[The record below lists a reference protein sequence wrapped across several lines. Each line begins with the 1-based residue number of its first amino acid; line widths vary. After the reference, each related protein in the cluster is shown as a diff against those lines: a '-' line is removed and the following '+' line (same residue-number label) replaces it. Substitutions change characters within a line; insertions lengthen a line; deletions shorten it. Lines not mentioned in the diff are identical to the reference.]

1 MQMIYIKMR
10 LLIEFRRARIFFLK
24 LFEKLKNPVFPV
36 SRPTLFYVADAKS
49 FLGIGLT
56 IKKEFS
62 KIINVRKKII
72 TVINNY

>member
-1 MQMIYIKMR
+1 MR

-36 SRPTLFYVADAKS
+36 SRPTRFYVADAKS

>member
-1 MQMIYIKMR
+1 MR

-24 LFEKLKNPVFPV
+24 LFEKLKKPVFPV